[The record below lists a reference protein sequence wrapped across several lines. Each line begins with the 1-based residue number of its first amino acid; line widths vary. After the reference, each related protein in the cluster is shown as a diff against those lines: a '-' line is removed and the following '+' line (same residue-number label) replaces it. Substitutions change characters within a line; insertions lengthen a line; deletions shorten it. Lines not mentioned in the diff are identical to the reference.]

1 MLYPQNIKFQI
12 FIMLDISILES
23 VGLNSMSKIKAIF
36 VNIACF
42 RVKLQDVVF
51 FSKHYF
57 GSLTAAILLPLGFSR
72 CNYL

>member
-1 MLYPQNIKFQI
+1 
-12 FIMLDISILES
+12 MLDISFLES
-23 VGLNSMSKIKAIF
+23 LGLNLMSTIKAIF

-51 FSKHYF
+51 SSKYYS
-57 GSLTAAILLPLGFSR
+57 GSLTAAILLLLAFSR